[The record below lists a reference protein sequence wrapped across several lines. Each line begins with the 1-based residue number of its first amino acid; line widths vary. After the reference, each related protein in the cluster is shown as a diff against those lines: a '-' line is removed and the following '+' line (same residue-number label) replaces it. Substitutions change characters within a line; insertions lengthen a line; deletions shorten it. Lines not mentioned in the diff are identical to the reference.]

1 MKGSV
6 DMRRPRGI
14 PSEGRMRRVLVVTYD
29 FPPSMAMG
37 AQACAQIARYLPL
50 YRWEPVVLTVEERY
64 GENIG
69 ASSGQHF
76 PWHVVRTSV
85 IPHPT
90 VLYRSLKSRLGWGDR
105 SAAGNGGNEGNNE
118 ETERGGTLRR
128 WVLSMFLIGDAYT
141 GWFLPAVVAG
151 LKAIR
156 RDGVEHLF
164 SSGPPWTAHLV
175 GLTLSWVSGRPWLA
189 HFRDPW
195 NQGEQWQCKPV
206 SALSRWID
214 GVLER
219 MIVKRAAFVVC
230 VTDQHTDMFRA
241 MYGDVPSNK
250 FVTVPNGFDEAE
262 WEWAEPAKEVAS
274 PGRGDR
280 FVISYAGQLYQA
292 RNPFPLFRALRA
304 LIEAGY
310 VDAKKVQIEL
320 IGWCE
325 MAEGRRVEEMAA
337 ECGIGD
343 CVNLRG
349 PRSRTETL
357 QKLAGSDLLLLL
369 AEGLTVQIPGKTYEY
384 LRTGRPILALT
395 SDGAV
400 ADLLR
405 RAGGSWVVDPADE
418 KGMVAALR
426 EAYGRW
432 EKGLPLPSADQA
444 IVSGF
449 DRRVLAG
456 RIAELFERSVHSVP
470 A

>member
-1 MKGSV
+1 M
-6 DMRRPRGI
+6 P
-14 PSEGRMRRVLVVTYD
+14 RVLVVTYD

-69 ASSGQHF
+69 ACSGQQF

-105 SAAGNGGNEGNNE
+105 RTAGNDGNDG

-141 GWFLPAVVAG
+141 GWLLPAVVAG

-310 VDAKKVQIEL
+310 VDAKRVQIEL

-349 PRSRTETL
+349 PRSRAETL

-395 SDGAV
+395 SEGAV

-405 RAGGSWVVDPADE
+405 RAGGSWVVDPVDE

-426 EAYGRW
+426 EAYGLW